1 MENASK
7 ALIIAGAI
15 LLAILLI
22 TLGIFVFTQAQDTLG
37 SINLSEQEVLAFN
50 NKFLAYEGYIR
61 GSQVKQLINLIDSNN
76 KSREQEGATD
86 RIINYSSNSVKDT
99 EHVKTGSTYYVQLK
113 KNKGALIDEVNIT
126 LQEKNDPN
134 GK

>member
-50 NKFLAYEGYIR
+50 NKFLAYEGTIR
-61 GSQVKQLINLIDSNN
+61 GSEVKQLINLIDSNN
-76 KSREQEGATD
+76 KSREQEGATE
-86 RIINYSSNSVKDT
+86 RIIAYASGSVKDT
-99 EHVKTGSTYYVQLK
+99 KDVKTGATYEVEL
-113 KNKGALIDEVNIT
+113 NKTKSALIDQVKIT
-126 LQEKNDPN
+126 LKNTN
-134 GK
+134 T

>member
-22 TLGIFVFTQAQDTLG
+22 SLGIFVFTQAQDTLG

-50 NKFLAYEGYIR
+50 NKFLAYEGTIR

-76 KSREQEGATD
+76 KSREEEGAND
-86 RIINYSSNSVKDT
+86 RLIKYSSGSVKDT
-99 EHVKTGSTYYVQLK
+99 KDVKTGATYEVELK
-113 KNKGALIDEVNIT
+113 KNKGALIDEVNIKLLNT
-126 LQEKNDPN
+126 NS
-134 GK
+134 

>member
-50 NKFLAYEGYIR
+50 NKFLAYEGDIR
-61 GSQVKQLINLIDSNN
+61 GSQVKQLINLVNSNN
-76 KSREQEGATD
+76 SSRTEEGSTD
-86 RIINYSSNSVKDT
+86 RIITLQGVTTTGN
-99 EHVKTGSTYYVQLK
+99 VKTGATYNVKFTY
-113 KNKGALIDEVNIT
+113 GANSLITAINIT
-126 LQEKNDPN
+126 GPGNQ
-134 GK
+134 

>member
-50 NKFLAYEGYIR
+50 NKFLAYEGDIR
-61 GSQVKQLINLIDSNN
+61 GSQVKQLINLVNSNN
-76 KSREQEGATD
+76 SSRTEEGSTD
-86 RIINYSSNSVKDT
+86 RIITLQGVTTTDD
-99 EHVKTGSTYYVQLK
+99 VKTGATYKVQFTY
-113 KNKGALIDEVNIT
+113 GANSLITTINIT
-126 LQEKNDPN
+126 KLGN
-134 GK
+134 

>member
-1 MENASK
+1 MN
-7 ALIIAGAI
+7 
-15 LLAILLI
+15 
-22 TLGIFVFTQAQDTLG
+22 
-37 SINLSEQEVLAFN
+37 
-50 NKFLAYEGYIR
+50 GYIR

-99 EHVKTGSTYYVQLK
+99 EQVKTGSTYYVQLK

-126 LQEKNDPN
+126 LQEKNDSN

>member
-22 TLGIFVFTQAQDTLG
+22 TLGIFVFTQEQDTLG

-76 KSREQEGATD
+76 KSREQEGATE
-86 RIINYSSNSVKDT
+86 RIITYASGRVNDTKD
-99 EHVKTGSTYYVQLK
+99 VKTGATYEVEL
-113 KNKGALIDEVNIT
+113 NKTKSALIDQVKIT
-126 LQEKNDPN
+126 LKNTN
-134 GK
+134 T